1 MPELQHA
8 AAPRWIA
15 AALLGAALAA
25 RAWSLGPGHYDEML
39 ALCHVATSAMV
50 LGLVAGWPRVVAG
63 ALVFH
68 LAFGVPVWLID
79 VVVTGTILPSSVA
92 AHVGPVV
99 LGGGWLTRR
108 AWPGPVAAP
117 AWAVVIAALVA
128 AHPLTDPAHNVN
140 TTHAVYPAMAAVFSS
155 KAAYLI
161 ANSLLCFVLMVA
173 VDRVLARLWRRAR
186 G

>member
-1 MPELQHA
+1 MPDEQHPV
-8 AAPRWIA
+8 APRLIA
-15 AALLGAALAA
+15 AALLISALAA

-50 LGLVAGWPRVVAG
+50 VGLIAGWPRVVAG

-79 VVVTGTILPSSVA
+79 VVVTGTILPSSIA

-108 AWPGPVAAP
+108 AWPGPVAVP
-117 AWAVVIAALVA
+117 AWGFIIAAMIAV
-128 AHPLTDPAHNVN
+128 HPLTDPAHNVN
-140 TTHAVYPAMAAVFSS
+140 TTHTVYPAMAAVFSS
-155 KAAYLI
+155 RAAYLI
-161 ANSLLCFVLMVA
+161 ANSLLCFVAMVA
-173 VDRVLARLWRRAR
+173 VERVLARLWRRAR